1 MRPRIKVSRGS
12 VAGPIDRNKSDLT
25 KDSKGHQLGRPYV
38 MVFGRKLYIS
48 PEEIEEYCD
57 QGFTVY
63 QSKQL

>member
-1 MRPRIKVSRGS
+1 MRPRIQKSTCLVARS
-12 VAGPIDRNKSDLT
+12 VDQHKEDLT

-48 PEEIEEYCD
+48 STEIEEYCD

-63 QSKQL
+63 QSK